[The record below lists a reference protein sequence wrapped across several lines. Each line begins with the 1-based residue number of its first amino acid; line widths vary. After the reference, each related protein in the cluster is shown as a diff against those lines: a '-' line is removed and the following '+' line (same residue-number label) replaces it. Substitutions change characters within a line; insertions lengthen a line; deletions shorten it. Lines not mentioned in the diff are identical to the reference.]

1 VALAAADEVA
11 ERHTRTHRAAELAV
25 QRARYDAT
33 RAERALSNVD
43 PENRLVAR
51 TLESRWQVRLAAL
64 AEAEAALATAKATKA
79 PVVPV

>member
-1 VALAAADEVA
+1 MAAADEVA
-11 ERHTRTHRAAELAV
+11 ERRTRTHRAAELAV

-51 TLESRWQVRLAAL
+51 TLESRWEVRLAAL